1 MNAMNDDFGRVTE
14 PRTVRLER
22 LLPGPIERVW
32 SYLTDSEKRGKWLMA
47 GEWDLRVGGRV
58 AMTVNNANLS
68 ADKETPERYKDSQG
82 KKVEGQITR
91 LEPPRL
97 LTFVWNMA
105 GGASEVTFELT
116 PKGNDV
122 LFVVTHRR
130 LPSRD
135 VMVSVSTGWHTHVGI
150 LIDILNNAEP
160 RPFWR
165 TFVGLEPE
173 YEKRIAQ

>member
-1 MNAMNDDFGRVTE
+1 MEDFGEITE

-22 LLPGPIERVW
+22 TLPGPIERAW

-82 KKVEGQITR
+82 KKVDGQITR
-91 LEPPRL
+91 IDPPRL
-97 LTFVWNMA
+97 LAFAWNM
-105 GGASEVTFELT
+105 GDGTSEVTFELT
-116 PKGNDV
+116 PKGKDV

-150 LIDILNNAEP
+150 LIDILNNKEP
-160 RPFWR
+160 RPFWK

-173 YEKRIAQ
+173 YQKRIAP

>member
-1 MNAMNDDFGRVTE
+1 MESFGEITE

-22 LLPGPIERVW
+22 TLPGPIERVW

-47 GEWDLRVGGRV
+47 GEWELRVGGRV
-58 AMTVNNANLS
+58 AMTVNNASLS

-91 LEPPRL
+91 IEPPRL
-97 LTFVWNMA
+97 LAFTWNMDPEP
-105 GGASEVTFELT
+105 SEVTFELT

-122 LFVVTHRR
+122 LFVITHRR

-135 VMVSVSTGWHTHVGI
+135 LMVGVSTGWHTHVGV
-150 LIDILNNAEP
+150 LIDILNGAEP
-160 RPFWR
+160 RPFWKRFAGLR
-165 TFVGLEPE
+165 TE
-173 YEKRIAQ
+173 YEKRIAP